1 MKWQTALLVAL
12 LGACSDPEPEQ
23 PAPAVPPADPAI
35 VELETVLAEQ
45 LVTAP
50 VRRTELRR
58 TIRLPASIELDPMG
72 LSHIDSGVRARVVE
86 VHVQR
91 GARVEVGTP
100 LAVLMSPEFTR
111 GQVSFLG
118 ALADRELQQH
128 AVERAE
134 ELVEA
139 EVISRAELERRRSQ
153 FFVAST
159 EVKSH
164 RSQLELMGMAPR
176 DIDEVETSK
185 AILEEVTV
193 YSHTHGT
200 VIERMVNREQVVEAG
215 EQVFTIA
222 DLSRVRVEGEAPA
235 DEVQFLGS
243 ADHLLVEIPA
253 LGAEGIRGELLFVG
267 ATADRATRTVTV
279 RTEIDN
285 PGDTI
290 KPEMLAILVV
300 VGPAEAGLAVPAEA
314 IIRERNQDYVFVQE
328 DSGRYRFAEV
338 AVEPEVDGIR
348 AVSRGLQ
355 EGDLV
360 VVDGA
365 SRLNSERRQRTGD

>member
-1 MKWQTALLVAL
+1 MKWQTAVWVAL
-12 LGACSDPEPEQ
+12 LAACSPPEPE
-23 PAPAVPPADPAI
+23 PAPAAPPADPAI
-35 VELETVLAEQ
+35 VELEAVLAEQ
-45 LVTAP
+45 LVTEP

-72 LSHIDSGVRARVVE
+72 LSHIESGVRARVVE

-91 GARVEVGTP
+91 GALVEVGTP

-118 ALADRELQQH
+118 ALADRELQRS

-139 EVISRAELERRRSQ
+139 EVISRAELERRRTRL
-153 FFVAST
+153 FVAST
-159 EVKSH
+159 DVKSY

-176 DIDEVETSK
+176 DIDEIETSRT
-185 AILEEVTV
+185 ILEEVTV
-193 YSHTHGT
+193 YSRTFGT
-200 VIERMVNREQVVEAG
+200 VIERMVSREQVVEAG
-215 EQVFTIA
+215 ERVFTIA

-235 DEVQFLGS
+235 DEVQFLDS

-253 LGAEGIRGELLFVG
+253 LDAERIKAELLYVD

-285 PGDTI
+285 TGATI
-290 KPEMLAILVV
+290 KPGMLAILVV
-300 VGPAEAGLAVPAEA
+300 VGPAEVSLAVPAGA
-314 IIRERNQDYVFVQE
+314 IVRERNQDYVFVQE
-328 DSGRYRFAEV
+328 SSGRYRFTKV
-338 AVEPEVDGIR
+338 VVKPEVDGIR
-348 AVSRGLQ
+348 AVSRGLR

-365 SRLNSERRQRTGD
+365 SRLYSVRRQRTGD

>member
-1 MKWQTALLVAL
+1 
-12 LGACSDPEPEQ
+12 
-23 PAPAVPPADPAI
+23 
-35 VELETVLAEQ
+35 
-45 LVTAP
+45 
-50 VRRTELRR
+50 
-58 TIRLPASIELDPMG
+58 MG
-72 LSHIDSGVRARVVE
+72 LSHIDSGVRGRIVE

-91 GARVEVGTP
+91 GTLVEVGAP
-100 LAVLMSPEFTR
+100 LVTLTSPEFTR
-111 GQVSFLG
+111 GQVDFLG
-118 ALADRELQQH
+118 ALADMEIQQH

-153 FFVAST
+153 LFVAST
-159 EVKSH
+159 DVKSH
-164 RSQLELMGMAPR
+164 RSQLKLVGMAPR
-176 DIDEVETSK
+176 DIDEVETSR

-193 YSHTHGT
+193 YSRTHGT
-200 VIERMVNREQVVEAG
+200 VIERMVNREQVVVAG
-215 EQVFTIA
+215 ELVFTIA

-243 ADHLLVEIPA
+243 ADHVLVEIPA
-253 LGAEGIRGELLFVG
+253 LDAERIKAELLYVA

-285 PGDTI
+285 PGASI

-300 VGPAEAGLAVPAEA
+300 VGSAETGLVVPASA
-314 IIRERNQDYVFVQE
+314 IVREGSQDYVFVQE
-328 DSGRYRFAEV
+328 GSGRYRFAKV
-338 AVEPEVDGIR
+338 AVKPEVDGNR
-348 AVSRGLQ
+348 AVSRGLR

-365 SRLNSERRQRTGD
+365 SRLNSERRQRAGN